1 MIGKEITEYI
11 PRIIT
16 IGIQDK
22 KHAECGD
29 VVTPNNEFIPMLVLN
44 TYLEPRFL
52 KMYEKGQISRD
63 YLHDSG
69 TGYVDAVGM
78 DGVVRRLQYYEY
90 SILEENK
97 NVGKFKDEITK
108 KWECEN
114 ITYKVMQ
121 RLETKKIQ
129 KQEKPGANSNVWA
142 NHIRKRFTK
151 VV

>member
-1 MIGKEITEYI
+1 MIAREITEYI

-16 IGIQDK
+16 RTQDK

-29 VVTPNNEFIPMLVLN
+29 VVTPNDEFTPMLVLN

-52 KMYEKGQISRD
+52 EMYEEGQISRD
-63 YLHDSG
+63 YLHNSG
-69 TGYVDAVGM
+69 TGYIDAVGM
-78 DGVVRRLQYYEY
+78 DRVVRRLQYYEY
-90 SILEENK
+90 AILEQNK
-97 NVGKFKDEITK
+97 KAEKLKDEITK

-121 RLETKKIQ
+121 RLEAKKIQ
-129 KQEKPGANSNVWA
+129 KQEKAGTNSNAWA
-142 NHIRKRFTK
+142 DRIRERFMR

>member
-1 MIGKEITEYI
+1 MIDREITEYI

-16 IGIQDK
+16 RTQDK

-29 VVTPNNEFIPMLVLN
+29 VVTPNDEFNPMFVLN

-52 KMYEKGQISRD
+52 EMYEEGQISRD
-63 YLHDSG
+63 YLHNIG
-69 TGYVDAVGM
+69 TGYIDAVGM
-78 DGVVRRLQYYEY
+78 DGVVIRLQYYEY
-90 SILEENK
+90 AILEQNK
-97 NVGKFKDEITK
+97 NAEKLKDEITK

-121 RLETKKIQ
+121 RLEAKKIQ
-129 KQEKPGANSNVWA
+129 KQEKAGTNSNAWA
-142 NHIRKRFTK
+142 DRIRERFMR